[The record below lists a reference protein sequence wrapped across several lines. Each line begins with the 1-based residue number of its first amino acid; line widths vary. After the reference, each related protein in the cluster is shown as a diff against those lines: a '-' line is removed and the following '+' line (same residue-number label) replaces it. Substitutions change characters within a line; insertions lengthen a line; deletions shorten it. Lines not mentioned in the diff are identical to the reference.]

1 MNFNRSTL
9 VYTLIGASA
18 VTGLFG
24 YAVLMNA
31 RAVEPVKDAS
41 SAESLV
47 TERAESASPTAPDRP
62 HPDQPRKVIVTMPAA
77 RDGRVDPFEAPGDEP
92 IRAFPAAADTTDL
105 TVPPFWGKH
114 EASPAARPVESL
126 LPPVKTGPATSGR
139 QVQFVEPE
147 AKPAPPPP
155 PVPPHV
161 ARPAAKPR
169 PAINGYHAHL
179 ASYYSEDDARAG
191 WKTLHRKLGSALNG
205 MEPILSM
212 VDIPGQGRFIRLMT
226 GSFPKSADA
235 AKFCGRIKPTGQY
248 CQPIRTGP
256 S

>member
-139 QVQFVEPE
+139 QVQFVESGRRSTATMPISPPIT
-147 AKPAPPPP
+147 ARTMHGRDGKRCTGNSAP
-155 PVPPHV
+155 
-161 ARPAAKPR
+161 R
-169 PAINGYHAHL
+169 
-179 ASYYSEDDARAG
+179 
-191 WKTLHRKLGSALNG
+191 
-205 MEPILSM
+205 
-212 VDIPGQGRFIRLMT
+212 
-226 GSFPKSADA
+226 
-235 AKFCGRIKPTGQY
+235 
-248 CQPIRTGP
+248 
-256 S
+256 